1 VASALAS
8 PPAGAAGDD
17 TAMADNHNHRSG
29 DTMYTIPARLRAL
42 VLSGAAL
49 AALCAAALCAAAP
62 ARSQPEGYPSRPVTI
77 VVAFAPGGMTD
88 IVGRLLAA
96 ELARAFKQS
105 FVVENRPGAAGQ
117 VGTEYV
123 ARKPADGYTLLLS
136 ATGHVIAPALQKQV
150 RYQPVKDFEP
160 ISLIAR
166 APNLLVVNPTV
177 PARTVPEFVKW
188 ARSQPSVPYGSAGV
202 GGSTHLAGELFRQV
216 AEVPLVHVPYKGA
229 SPSTND
235 VVAGQIP
242 VVFQDSMSVSAF
254 IAAGKLRP
262 LAVTSA
268 QRSKLFPDLPTIAE
282 AGYQHYDLYTW
293 LGLYA
298 PAGTPPAIV
307 AALNREANR
316 IMHSPEMVEKLRK
329 QSAEAEGSLDPAA
342 FRKYVESEVTKWQGT
357 VELTGV
363 KVSE

>member
-1 VASALAS
+1 MITF
-8 PPAGAAGDD
+8 AAR
-17 TAMADNHNHRSG
+17 A
-29 DTMYTIPARLRAL
+29 RAL
-42 VLSGAAL
+42 VLAGL
-49 AALCAAALCAAAP
+49 ATTALCAASSAGA
-62 ARSQPEGYPSRPVTI
+62 QPDGYPHKPVTI

-96 ELARAFKQS
+96 ELSQAFKQS

-136 ATGHVIAPALQKQV
+136 ATGHVIAPAVQKQV
-150 RYQPVKDFEP
+150 RYQPVKDFAP
-160 ISLIAR
+160 IALIAR
-166 APNLLVVNPTV
+166 APNLLVVNPAV
-177 PARTVPEFVKW
+177 PARNVAEFVKW
-188 ARSQPSVPYGSAGV
+188 ARAQPSVPFGSAGV
-202 GGSTHLAGELFRQV
+202 GGSTHLAGELFRQL
-216 AEVPLVHVPYKGA
+216 ARVPLVHVPYKGA

-282 AGYQHYDLYTW
+282 SGYQPYDLYTW

-298 PAGTPPAIV
+298 PAGTPPEIV

-316 IMHSPEMVEKLRK
+316 IMRSPEMVEKLRK
-329 QSAEAEGSLDPAA
+329 QSAEADGSLDPAA
-342 FRKYVESEVTKWQGT
+342 FRQFVEAEVAKWQRT
-357 VELTGV
+357 VQQTGV
-363 KVSE
+363 KVEE